1 MYTFLFKAVS
11 WDDCDNTECTRHH
24 ALRAESFM
32 DAVGELEDFY
42 GKELL
47 HFEVH
52 ALEDFLGEISE
63 TEYNRMLQEE
73 Y

>member
-1 MYTFLFKAVS
+1 MFTFLFKAVY
-11 WDDCDNTECTRHH
+11 WDDCDSTECTRYHV
-24 ALRAESFM
+24 LRAESFV
-32 DAVGELEDFY
+32 DAVSELENFY

-52 ALEDFLGEISE
+52 ALEDFFGEISE
-63 TEYNRMLQEE
+63 SEYNRMLQED